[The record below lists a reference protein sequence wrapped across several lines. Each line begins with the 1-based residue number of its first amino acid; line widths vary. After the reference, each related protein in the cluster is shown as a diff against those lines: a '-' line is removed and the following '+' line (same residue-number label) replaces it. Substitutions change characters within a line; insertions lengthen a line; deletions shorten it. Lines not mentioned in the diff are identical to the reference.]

1 MEGGMEVIY
10 QKRSLSIFVCL
21 VFLCLSSGCSKK
33 DAAVV
38 ECPAILEQVEQLL
51 TQNHQGKDFFLVKRI
66 SGWHDKTII
75 IQLFDQPPQLG
86 ACNEDLVLP
95 VFEDSIEIDKPLLK
109 IIANMKSNQYQL
121 IYGESSN
128 QSAPVVLVFE

>member
-1 MEGGMEVIY
+1 M
-10 QKRSLSIFVCL
+10 
-21 VFLCLSSGCSKK
+21 
-33 DAAVV
+33 
-38 ECPAILEQVEQLL
+38 
-51 TQNHQGKDFFLVKRI
+51 KRI

-121 IYGESSN
+121 IYGEPSN
-128 QSAPVVLVFE
+128 QSASVVLVFE